1 MNIKIKFPHDHG
13 ITRVENNV
21 NIEEVFI
28 KQDILNSKKDKIA
41 IGFVNATSS
50 GIIEFNRDEFNKLM
64 TTIEDK
70 LDLIKEKKIFR
81 E

>member
-13 ITRVENNV
+13 ITRVENDV
-21 NIEEVFI
+21 DIEEVFI
-28 KQDILNSKKDKIA
+28 KQDILNSKNDKIA

-50 GIIEFNRDEFNKLM
+50 GIIELKKEEFNKLM
-64 TTIEDK
+64 STIEDK
-70 LDLIKEKKIFR
+70 LDLVKEKKVFK